1 MTLHEMLVQ
10 QSESWARLGHADL
23 LTRFITR
30 NGKAYTPA
38 KRIGR
43 KKKAGQCYMNAAHF
57 VFSHENATYVE
68 GYVIGKTLP
77 IPIHHAWVT
86 INGTDAMDPTLDAE
100 KYEYFGVPIDIAT
113 LRKELIR
120 NKVYGIL
127 DTGLGFNTTLMFKLD
142 PELKSICE
150 NVKAD
155 PELKQL
161 MEKHNG

>member
-10 QSESWARLGHADL
+10 QSESWARLGHPDM

-43 KKKAGQCYMNAAHF
+43 KKKAGQCFMNAAHF
-57 VFSHENATYVE
+57 VFSHEGATYVE
-68 GYVIGKTLP
+68 GYVISKTLP
-77 IPIHHAWVT
+77 FPIHHAWVT
-86 INGTDAMDPTLDAE
+86 MNGTDAVDNTLDAE
-100 KYEYFGVPIDIAT
+100 KYEYFGVPINKDT
-113 LRKELIR
+113 LRKELVR

-142 PELKSICE
+142 HELETICK

-155 PELKQL
+155 PELKKM